1 MNEILSCDA
10 APSLALYFSVTN
22 PANGQYF
29 DWANAAFRPLVHLTI
44 TGITTGS
51 AGAAAFA
58 VSGNVLSQLPATGGS
73 IRVRGTTGGTDDA
86 VCTIRAGSA
95 YNSGTGKT
103 TINVNEAVSSG
114 TVSGTVDLN
123 CTPYIATTELT
134 NGGGSGISRYTASL
148 NLNTINP
155 TTTLAQY
162 AAQAFQPT
170 SASPFPVPDA
180 DTPQSS
186 AVPLTIQLGLL
197 GPQEICVGFAI
208 GTTSTAGTTT
218 QLAAWLECNGQ
229 LVNPI
234 TVDPNGSGGSNS
246 TCTVTVVQ
254 FGQTSGG
261 LPAFTVTTGTFGQPT
276 SDGRFEATESYS
288 GYTGDQ
294 QYSAL
299 VTLVVNGNTFTADVP
314 FPVFP

>member
-1 MNEILSCDA
+1 MNEILSCDAA

-29 DWANAAFRPLVHLTI
+29 DFEDALFKALSHNAVTAV
-44 TGITTGS
+44 TTGS
-51 AGAAAFA
+51 AGSGAFKVA
-58 VSGNVLSQLPATGGS
+58 GNITASLTVGEH
-73 IRVRGTTGGTDDA
+73 IRVRGSAGGANDGIY
-86 VCTIRAGSA
+86 TIRSGSS
-95 YNSGTGKT
+95 YSSPNT
-103 TINVNEAVSSG
+103 TINVAEAVSSSS
-114 TVSGTVDLN
+114 VSGTVDLN
-123 CTPYIATTELT
+123 CTPYVATTELT

-180 DTPQSS
+180 DTPQSA
-186 AVPLTIQLGLL
+186 AVPLTVQLGLL
-197 GPQEICVGFAI
+197 GVQEFRVQFQI

-234 TVDPNGSGGSNS
+234 TADPNGSGGSDS